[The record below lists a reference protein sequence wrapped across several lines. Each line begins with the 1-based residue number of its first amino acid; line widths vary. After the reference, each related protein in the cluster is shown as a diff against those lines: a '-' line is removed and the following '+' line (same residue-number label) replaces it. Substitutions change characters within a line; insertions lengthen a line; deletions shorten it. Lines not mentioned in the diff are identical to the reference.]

1 MDDTGAD
8 GKGRRAL
15 LRALTVG
22 GASAVAGVAMG
33 AAIDS
38 ADASERIPASA
49 PGTPRGAHWRPAA
62 GHVDVIWA
70 VNTQQKLVA
79 LTFDDGP
86 LPNYTP
92 LVHDALDDAKI
103 PATFFLVGKRVEQH
117 AGLLHG
123 RMDRHEVGNHTWAHT
138 NLSNLSLNTAYRSVK
153 RAHDMIV
160 RVTGKEPRLLR
171 PPWGQLGG
179 TTLQVAGR
187 LGYDVALWSLLITDR
202 SHPHDPNGL
211 IDFVADSAVPG
222 SIILGHDAGGGPS
235 RLTLARALPEMIKR
249 LRKKGFEFV
258 TVSQLLAAQ
267 ASPTARGTA

>member
-1 MDDTGAD
+1 MDEPGAD

-33 AAIDS
+33 AAIDD
-38 ADASERIPASA
+38 ADASTRIPASA
-49 PGTPRGAHWRPAA
+49 PGTPPGAHWRPPA
-62 GHVDVIWA
+62 GHVDVFWA
-70 VNTQQKLVA
+70 VNTQQKVVA

-92 LVHDALDDAKI
+92 LVHDALDEAKI

-117 AGLLHG
+117 ARLLHG

-138 NLSNLSLNTAYRSVK
+138 NLSPLSLNTAYRSVK
-153 RAHDMIV
+153 RAHEMIV

-202 SHPHDPNGL
+202 SHPHDPKGL
-211 IDFVADSAVPG
+211 IDFVVDSALPG
-222 SIILGHDAGGGPS
+222 SIVLGHDAGGGRS

-249 LRKKGFEFV
+249 LKTKGFEFV
-258 TVSQLLAAQ
+258 TVSDLIAAKAAP
-267 ASPTARGTA
+267 ASRGT